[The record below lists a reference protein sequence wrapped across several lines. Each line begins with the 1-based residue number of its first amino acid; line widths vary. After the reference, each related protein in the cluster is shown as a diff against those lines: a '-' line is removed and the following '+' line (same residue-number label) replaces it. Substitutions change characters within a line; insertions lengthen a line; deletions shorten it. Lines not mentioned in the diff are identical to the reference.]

1 MSNCCCPRH
10 ESQDCC
16 CPKHESEEFRSLVF
30 NAGSINDGSESIP
43 DSAPLG
49 SANSNLSILGWLLPQ
64 GDTDEYSLTFSVP
77 RDASNEWQRAK
88 VFVHLLTD
96 NSNTP
101 TGNRFAIRLSSLF
114 TRANG
119 VVNAANIMINNSG
132 NIPIQNSPGNF
143 QYNHYVLEFDLDD
156 IIKAE
161 DFALLS
167 VARTAVTNDYAG
179 ALLLTSIEFRYLS
192 R

>member
-1 MSNCCCPRH
+1 MLNDYCFNN
-10 ESQDCC
+10 EL
-16 CPKHESEEFRSLVF
+16 EFKSLIF
-30 NAGSINDGSESIP
+30 NAGNINDAEETSP
-43 DSAPLG
+43 DTVPLG
-49 SANSNLSILGWLLPQ
+49 SANSSIRILGWLLPQ
-64 GDTDEYSLTFSVP
+64 GDTNEYSLTFSVP
-77 RDASNEWQRAK
+77 RDAIRSSRAR

-119 VVNAANIMINNSG
+119 VVNIANLRTINRV

-143 QYNHYVLEFDLDD
+143 QYNHYVLEFELNNV
-156 IIKAE
+156 IRAE
-161 DFALLS
+161 DFVLLS
-167 VARTAVTNDYAG
+167 VARIASNNDYAG

-192 R
+192 D

>member
-16 CPKHESEEFRSLVF
+16 CTKHESEEFRSLVF
-30 NAGSINDGSESIP
+30 NAGSINDGPESIP

-161 DFALLS
+161 DFAFLS

>member
-1 MSNCCCPRH
+1 MLNEYCFNN
-10 ESQDCC
+10 EL
-16 CPKHESEEFRSLVF
+16 EFRSLIF
-30 NAGSINDGSESIP
+30 NAGNINDAEETTP
-43 DSAPLG
+43 DTVPLG
-49 SANSNLSILGWLLPQ
+49 SADSSIRILGWLLPQ

-77 RDASNEWQRAK
+77 RDAIRSSRAK

-114 TRANG
+114 TRVNG
-119 VVNAANIMINNSG
+119 VVNIANLRTINRV

-143 QYNHYVLEFDLDD
+143 QYNHYVLEFELNN
-156 IIKAE
+156 IIRAE

-167 VARTAVTNDYAG
+167 VARIPNNNDFAG

-192 R
+192 N

>member
-1 MSNCCCPRH
+1 MPDYCYDK
-10 ESQDCC
+10 ESLEF
-16 CPKHESEEFRSLVF
+16 ESLIF
-30 NAGSINDGSESIP
+30 NTGTINDGTESGRA
-43 DSAPLG
+43 DS
-49 SANSNLSILGWLLPQ
+49 SIRILGWLLPQ

-77 RDASNEWQRAK
+77 KDAVNKRQEAK

-101 TGNRFAIRLSSLF
+101 VGNRFAIRLSSLF

-119 VVNAANIMINNSG
+119 VVNAANIVVNNSG

-156 IIKAE
+156 IIRAE
-161 DFALLS
+161 DFVLLS
-167 VARTAVTNDYAG
+167 VARIVVNNDFAG

-192 R
+192 H

>member
-1 MSNCCCPRH
+1 MLNDYCFNN
-10 ESQDCC
+10 EL
-16 CPKHESEEFRSLVF
+16 EFKSLIF
-30 NAGSINDGSESIP
+30 NAGTMNDAEETSP
-43 DSAPLG
+43 DTVPLG
-49 SANSNLSILGWLLPQ
+49 SANSSIRILGWLLPQ

-77 RDASNEWQRAK
+77 RDARRARRAK

-119 VVNAANIMINNSG
+119 VVNIADLRTIDRV

-143 QYNHYVLEFDLDD
+143 QYNHYVLEFELNNV
-156 IIKAE
+156 IRTE

-167 VARTAVTNDYAG
+167 VARIASNNDYAG

-192 R
+192 N

>member
-30 NAGSINDGSESIP
+30 NAGSINDGPESIP

-143 QYNHYVLEFDLDD
+143 QYNHYVLEFDLND
-156 IIKAE
+156 IIRAE

-167 VARTAVTNDYAG
+167 VSRIPVNNDFAG

>member
-30 NAGSINDGSESIP
+30 NAGSINDGPESIP

-167 VARTAVTNDYAG
+167 VSRIPVNNDFAG

>member
-1 MSNCCCPRH
+1 MSNYCYSDP
-10 ESQDCC
+10 ESR
-16 CPKHESEEFRSLVF
+16 EFKSLIF
-30 NAGSINDGSESIP
+30 NAGSMNDGTESVP
-43 DSAPLG
+43 DTVPLG
-49 SANSNLSILGWLLPQ
+49 SANSNIRILGWLLDQ
-64 GDTDEYSLTFSVP
+64 GDTDEYPLTFSVP
-77 RDASNEWQRAK
+77 KDARNRGQRAK

-119 VVNAANIMINNSG
+119 VVNANNIMVNNSG

-143 QYNHYVLEFDLDD
+143 QYNHYVIEFDLSD
-156 IIKAE
+156 IIRPE

-167 VARTAVTNDYAG
+167 VARIAVNNDFAG

-192 R
+192 N

>member
-1 MSNCCCPRH
+1 MLNDYCFNN
-10 ESQDCC
+10 EL
-16 CPKHESEEFRSLVF
+16 EFKSLIF
-30 NAGSINDGSESIP
+30 NAGNINDAEETSP
-43 DSAPLG
+43 DTVPLG
-49 SANSNLSILGWLLPQ
+49 SANSSIRILGWLLPQ
-64 GDTDEYSLTFSVP
+64 ADTNEYSLTFSVP
-77 RDASNEWQRAK
+77 RDAIRSSRAR

-119 VVNAANIMINNSG
+119 VVNIANLRTINRV

-143 QYNHYVLEFDLDD
+143 QYNHYVLEFELNNV
-156 IIKAE
+156 IRAE

-167 VARTAVTNDYAG
+167 VARIASNNDYAG

-192 R
+192 D

>member
-1 MSNCCCPRH
+1 MPNNCCLEH
-10 ESQDCC
+10 EPS
-16 CPKHESEEFRSLVF
+16 EFRSLIF
-30 NAGSINDGSESIP
+30 NAGTMNDGTESIP
-43 DSAPLG
+43 DTAPLG
-49 SANSNLSILGWLLPQ
+49 SANSNISILGWLLPQ
-64 GDTDEYSLTFSVP
+64 GDTNEYSLTFSVP
-77 RDASNEWQRAK
+77 RDARNKWQRAR

-101 TGNRFAIRLSSLF
+101 TGNMFAIRLSSLF

-119 VVNAANIMINNSG
+119 VVNAANIMVNNSG

-156 IIKAE
+156 IIRAE

-167 VARTAVTNDYAG
+167 VARIAATNNDYAG

-192 R
+192 C

>member
-1 MSNCCCPRH
+1 MLNDYCFNN
-10 ESQDCC
+10 EL
-16 CPKHESEEFRSLVF
+16 EFKSLIF
-30 NAGSINDGSESIP
+30 NAGNINDAEETSP
-43 DSAPLG
+43 DTVPLG
-49 SANSNLSILGWLLPQ
+49 SANSSIRILGWLLPQ
-64 GDTDEYSLTFSVP
+64 GDTNEYSLTFSVP
-77 RDASNEWQRAK
+77 RDAIRSSRAR

-119 VVNAANIMINNSG
+119 VVNIANLRTINRV

-143 QYNHYVLEFDLDD
+143 QYNHYVLEFELNNV
-156 IIKAE
+156 IRAE

-167 VARTAVTNDYAG
+167 VARIASNNEYAG

-192 R
+192 D

>member
-1 MSNCCCPRH
+1 MLNEYCFNN
-10 ESQDCC
+10 ELEY
-16 CPKHESEEFRSLVF
+16 KSLIF
-30 NAGSINDGSESIP
+30 NAGTMNDAEETSP
-43 DSAPLG
+43 DTVPLG
-49 SANSNLSILGWLLPQ
+49 SANSSIRILGWLLPQ
-64 GDTDEYSLTFSVP
+64 GDTNEYSLTFSVP
-77 RDASNEWQRAK
+77 RDARRARRAK

-101 TGNRFAIRLSSLF
+101 IGNRFAIRLSSLF

-119 VVNAANIMINNSG
+119 LVNIADLRTIDRV
-132 NIPIQNSPGNF
+132 NIPIQNSLGNF
-143 QYNHYVLEFDLDD
+143 QYNHYVLEFELNNV
-156 IIKAE
+156 IRTE

-167 VARTAVTNDYAG
+167 VARIASNNDYAG

>member
-1 MSNCCCPRH
+1 MPDYCYDK
-10 ESQDCC
+10 ESLEF
-16 CPKHESEEFRSLVF
+16 ESLIF
-30 NAGSINDGSESIP
+30 NAGTINDGTESIP
-43 DSAPLG
+43 DTVPFG
-49 SANSNLSILGWLLPQ
+49 SANSNIRILGWLLPQ

-77 RDASNEWQRAK
+77 KDAVNKRQEAK

-101 TGNRFAIRLSSLF
+101 VGNRFAIRLSSLF

-119 VVNAANIMINNSG
+119 VVNAANIVVNNSG

-156 IIKAE
+156 IIRAE

-167 VARTAVTNDYAG
+167 VARIAVNNDFAG

-192 R
+192 H